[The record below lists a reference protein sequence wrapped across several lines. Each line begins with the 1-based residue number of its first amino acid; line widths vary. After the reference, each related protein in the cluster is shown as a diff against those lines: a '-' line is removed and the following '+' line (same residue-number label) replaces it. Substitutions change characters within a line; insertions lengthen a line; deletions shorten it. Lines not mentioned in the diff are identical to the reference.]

1 MVPVEWPIAAPAAD
15 GGSVPARAAGGA
27 RLRTA
32 RADFFLDPRERLT
45 EQERALM
52 TAMLTDLVGML
63 ADEFIALMA
72 DSEPAND
79 EGERLVDR
87 LWAAGLLDLA
97 DLVQLLLHRA
107 EEERLVAALR
117 AGRPAAKTR
126 FLQSL
131 VSDPDADV
139 SAAAMALIL
148 ARARRRDRF
157 DGPRIAFDDLP
168 AETAVALVSAIAAGL
183 RGSLA
188 RRIGERA
195 ADERLSEAARALL
208 AGHDEGNR
216 LDARLFALVHA
227 LDNAGKL
234 DDELLRSALAEAEIS
249 LLCEMLARRGGITF
263 DSAWTHLT
271 GGSGKL
277 AVLLRLAGL
286 TRNLAGEIIAALAE
300 IVGTDAERE
309 IQDFDTLAD
318 DAVEDLR
325 SWLRLN
331 PVYRDAIGALGP
343 GRG

>member
-15 GGSVPARAAGGA
+15 GGPVPARTAGGA
-27 RLRTA
+27 RLRTV

-45 EQERALM
+45 EQERSLM
-52 TAMLTDLVGML
+52 TAMLADLVGML
-63 ADEFIALMA
+63 ADEFVALMP

-87 LWAAGLLDLA
+87 LWAAGLLDIA
-97 DLVQLLLHRA
+97 ELVELLLRRS

-117 AGRPAAKTR
+117 AGRPSAKAR

-131 VSDPDADV
+131 VSDPDAEV

-168 AETAVALVSAIAAGL
+168 AETAVALISAIAAAL
-183 RGSLA
+183 RGNLA
-188 RRIGERA
+188 NRIGERA
-195 ADERLSEAARALL
+195 ADERLSDAARDLL

-227 LDNAGKL
+227 LDKAGRL
-234 DDELLRSALAEAEIS
+234 DDALLGSALAEAEVAP
-249 LLCEMLARRGGITF
+249 LCEMLARRAGIAF

-271 GGSGKL
+271 GGPGKL
-277 AVLLRLAGL
+277 ALLLRLAGL
-286 TRNLAGEIIAALAE
+286 QRDLAGEIIAALAE

-309 IQDFDTLAD
+309 IQAFDSLAGD
-318 DAVEDLR
+318 EVEDSR

-331 PVYRDAIGALGP
+331 PIYRDAIDALDP
-343 GRG
+343 GHG